1 MGCSQGGSILGA
13 KGQVTVALGL
23 SLFSIDLF
31 LQKLQ
36 ATHVSLSFPCWS
48 SAAHPG
54 ITSYANSLLV
64 GTLWLEV

>member
-1 MGCSQGGSILGA
+1 MGCSQGGSMLGA

-31 LQKLQ
+31 LGTSRLH
-36 ATHVSLSFPCWS
+36 TSLSFQCWS
-48 SAAHPG
+48 PAAHPG
-54 ITSYANSLLV
+54 ITSYAKSLLV